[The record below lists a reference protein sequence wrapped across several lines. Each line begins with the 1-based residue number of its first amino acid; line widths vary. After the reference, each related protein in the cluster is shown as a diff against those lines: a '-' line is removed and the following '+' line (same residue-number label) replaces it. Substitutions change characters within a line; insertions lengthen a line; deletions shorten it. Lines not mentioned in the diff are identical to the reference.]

1 MELKATAL
9 TKRFKR
15 LVLFRELSLTIRP
28 GMSVAVVGPN
38 GSGKSTLLQIMAGLQ
53 WPTKG
58 TVRFSVEGRAVAR
71 EEQLLQIGFV
81 APYINL
87 YADFTARENLSFLA
101 KARRLPD
108 AASRINAL
116 LDRVGLAG
124 RGDDLLRTFSS
135 GMVQRMRLAAGLLHR
150 PPLLFL
156 DEPVTNLDDPG
167 RRLVRT
173 VVAEQTAAG
182 GGVVLATNAAAPAS
196 WCADRLSVTD
206 YT

>member
-1 MELKATAL
+1 MMLKATAL

-15 LVLFRELSLTIRP
+15 LVLFRDLSLTVQP

-38 GSGKSTLLQIMAGLQ
+38 GSGKSTLLQILAGLQ
-53 WPTKG
+53 WPTAG
-58 TVRFSVEGRAVAR
+58 TVHFAVEGRVVAR
-71 EEQLLQIGFV
+71 EEQLLQVGFV

-87 YADFTARENLSFLA
+87 YADFTARENLGFLA
-101 KARRLPD
+101 NARRLPD
-108 AASRINAL
+108 ATSRIDTL
-116 LDRVGLAG
+116 LERVGLAG
-124 RGDDLLRTFSS
+124 RGDDPLRTFSS

-150 PPLLFL
+150 PSLLFL

-167 RRLVRT
+167 RRLVQS

-182 GGVVLATNAAAPAS
+182 GAVVLATNAATPAS
-196 WCADRLSVTD
+196 WCVDRLSVTD

>member
-15 LVLFRELSLTIRP
+15 LVLFQELSLTVRP
-28 GMSVAVVGPN
+28 GMSVAVIGPN

-58 TVRFSVEGRAVAR
+58 TVSFSVEGQEVAR

-87 YADFTARENLSFLA
+87 YTDFTARENLSFLA
-101 KARRLPD
+101 KARRLPN
-108 AASRINAL
+108 APERIDAL

-124 RGDDLLRTFSS
+124 RGDDPLS
-135 GMVQRMRLAAGLLHR
+135 GRARHQ
-150 PPLLFL
+150 
-156 DEPVTNLDDPG
+156 PG
-167 RRLVRT
+167 
-173 VVAEQTAAG
+173 
-182 GGVVLATNAAAPAS
+182 
-196 WCADRLSVTD
+196 
-206 YT
+206 